1 MGSLTFK
8 DFLPLIGTLITVI
21 GGYRLI
27 SVQINKNR
35 KAKWLDDFR
44 REFASFF
51 ALASSINRDFTPD
64 KAFEVYV
71 DKCYELLA
79 STTTL
84 TLFLI
89 DTKEDR
95 SLLLID
101 RLREFHT
108 MILHQKD
115 PHDLEYVKEFGEK
128 LAHIMTLV
136 TGVIIT
142 EQKKI

>member
-1 MGSLTFK
+1 MGTLTFK

-35 KAKWLDDFR
+35 RAKWLDDFR
-44 REFASFF
+44 KEFASFF
-51 ALASSINRDFTPD
+51 ALATSLNREFTPD
-64 KAFEVYV
+64 KAFEFYV

-79 STTTL
+79 ATTSL

-89 DTKEDR
+89 DTKEER
-95 SLLLID
+95 SIQLID
-101 RLREFHT
+101 QLRKFHS
-108 MILHQKD
+108 MILHQKN
-115 PHDLEYVKEFGEK
+115 PHDIEYVRDFGEK
-128 LAHIMTLV
+128 LAQIMTLA
-136 TGVIIT
+136 TSVILI